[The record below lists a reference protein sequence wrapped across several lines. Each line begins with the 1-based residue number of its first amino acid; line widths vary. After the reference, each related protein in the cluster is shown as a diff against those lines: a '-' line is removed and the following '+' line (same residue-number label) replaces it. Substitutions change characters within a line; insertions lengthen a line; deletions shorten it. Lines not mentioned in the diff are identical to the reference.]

1 MRGETLSWL
10 IFISASPDYG
20 VAMMSV
26 IGSGVGVDVNRFLD
40 TFRRFSS
47 VGWVEGYGSTR
58 VALSEAH
65 ITARRMLMDELSS
78 LGARVYFD
86 EAGNL
91 FGVLG
96 NPWGSIAIGSH
107 TDSVPGGGRF
117 DGIYGVIAGLEVL
130 RIIRSSGVRLRHGV
144 MLIDFNNEEGS
155 RWSPPLLGSGL
166 SAGVYS
172 RDYVY
177 SRLDREGKS
186 FGDALRDSGFMG
198 GAENNLVRNPPRFYV
213 ELHVEQGP
221 ELEMEG
227 YDIGIPEGIAGIRV
241 LELRYEGGYGH
252 AASHTRSRRDALKA
266 FSRLY
271 QEVWSYFADNVGR
284 VRITIGS
291 LTIEPG
297 IYNVVPRRAIFTID
311 IRSYEEEMMR
321 EAESY
326 IIRKAG
332 IIASEEG
339 LELKHRTLWNIERA
353 DFDREVIGIIED
365 VCRELGLKYKRMWS
379 WAGHDA
385 KNMARISRTA
395 MIFVPSVG
403 GISHSKEEYT
413 RDRDLVNGL
422 LVLLKTVLRLDK
434 I

>member
-1 MRGETLSWL
+1 M
-10 IFISASPDYG
+10 
-20 VAMMSV
+20 
-26 IGSGVGVDVNRFLD
+26 
-40 TFRRFSS
+40 
-47 VGWVEGYGSTR
+47 
-58 VALSEAH
+58 
-65 ITARRMLMDELSS
+65 
-78 LGARVYFD
+78 
-86 EAGNL
+86 
-91 FGVLG
+91 
-96 NPWGSIAIGSH
+96 
-107 TDSVPGGGRF
+107 
-117 DGIYGVIAGLEVL
+117 
-130 RIIRSSGVRLRHGV
+130 
-144 MLIDFNNEEGS
+144 
-155 RWSPPLLGSGL
+155 

-221 ELEMEG
+221 ELEMGG